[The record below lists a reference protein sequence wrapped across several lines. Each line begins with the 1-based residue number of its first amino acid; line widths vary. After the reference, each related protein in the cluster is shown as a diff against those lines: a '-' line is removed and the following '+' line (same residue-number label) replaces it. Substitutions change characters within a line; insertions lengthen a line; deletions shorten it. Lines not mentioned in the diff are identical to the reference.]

1 MKKYS
6 LRKKF
11 MDNLDLEIKDK
22 FTKIRRSTQWIYDHF
37 VFPYTM
43 MINGIVFFNSIAY
56 LKINANTQET

>member
-1 MKKYS
+1 
-6 LRKKF
+6 